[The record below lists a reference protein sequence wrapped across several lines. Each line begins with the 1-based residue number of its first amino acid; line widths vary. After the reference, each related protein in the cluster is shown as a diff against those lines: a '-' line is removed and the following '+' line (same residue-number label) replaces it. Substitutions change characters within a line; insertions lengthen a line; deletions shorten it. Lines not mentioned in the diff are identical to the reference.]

1 MFIPK
6 WKKWLSYLT
15 ELPLETSSSEHNP
28 YLEVTLKKGR
38 VQLSTANAVYS
49 FADLYDNFDS
59 AFAKLKLD
67 ELNINRV
74 LILGFGLGSIPIV
87 LEKNHSQQ
95 YAYTAIEIDEEV
107 LSLANKYALPHI
119 QSPIEMI
126 CADAYA
132 FVMQCEEQYDMITVD
147 VFVDDKVPA
156 NFEGDAF
163 LQKIQQLLTPSGVLL
178 YNRLAFTQKDT
189 KEAKAFYEKSFHPN
203 FPKGTYIPV
212 RGNWML
218 LNDKIHLK

>member
-15 ELPLETSSSEHNP
+15 ELPLENSSSEHNP

-67 ELNINRV
+67 ELKINRV

-107 LSLANKYALPHI
+107 LSLANKYALPYI

-178 YNRLAFTQKDT
+178 YNRLAFTQKDV
-189 KEAKAFYEKSFHPN
+189 KEAKAFYEKRFQHN

-218 LNDKIHLK
+218 LNNKVHLK